1 MQNEIEANA
10 NLSSLGKNQNS
21 LENSVPFLSFFF
33 NFDSM
38 MSSLDFFF
46 NCNSL
51 HEMCGRCKRRNIL
64 ANYREPN
71 QKLEELNI
79 LFKKP
84 ISFKP
89 IACHDVFSEKKIHL
103 FSGQFSNATQETS
116 WKA

>member
-10 NLSSLGKNQNS
+10 NLSSLGKNQNI

-38 MSSLDFFF
+38 MSSLDFFLTAILCTRCVEDV
-46 NCNSL
+46 NEETSWQAIESLIRNS
-51 HEMCGRCKRRNIL
+51 K
-64 ANYREPN
+64 NYIFC
-71 QKLEELNI
+71 L
-79 LFKKP
+79 KKT